1 MRGEGTED
9 ILFVSHRW
17 ESSSKPDLDGVQLTA
32 VKDYLHEHRNIA
44 WVWYDYWSVASDVEL
59 TVPAFATSVCVQ
71 HALCRCM
78 PQRQE
83 VDAFDDRNEAEVI
96 EMKLMLSSIADLYLT
111 TRVLIILDM
120 SCRQCPLI
128 ITNCQLNP

>member
-1 MRGEGTED
+1 
-9 ILFVSHRW
+9 
-17 ESSSKPDLDGVQLTA
+17 
-32 VKDYLHEHRNIA
+32 
-44 WVWYDYWSVASDVEL
+44 
-59 TVPAFATSVCVQ
+59 
-71 HALCRCM
+71 M

-83 VDAFDDRNEAEVI
+83 VDAYDDRNEAEVI

-128 ITNCQLNP
+128 ITNCQLNPPDH